1 MYELLRNFLMG
12 LGSRRLKDIKGNE
25 LSLSPISP
33 VHKTA
38 LGLDKMDLMMGVPL
52 SIKKSHKSGFRS
64 ISSSIAMHG

>member
-33 VHKTA
+33 VHKTDFRF
-38 LGLDKMDLMMGVPL
+38 GQNGFDDGSPIVYQE
-52 SIKKSHKSGFRS
+52 KSQIR
-64 ISSSIAMHG
+64 IQEY